1 MSTIFQVYPEIDG
14 VFSFENNRRIKIG
27 STGLTV
33 TDDAAGTYT
42 VNGAHITV
50 GTATAEVDLQI
61 FHDSGSN
68 NSFISERGSGDLCL
82 VTNGTNLYLQKDA
95 TSGSAE
101 DFIHCVANG
110 AVKLYYNGSAAPT
123 YEPCAQTIETNGL
136 KGFLAGNVTNIN
148 TSVTH
153 GEFIVRKNLASPNNP
168 AITQCARMT
177 IMTNEQTAG
186 GNGYGGAVYFGG
198 QDVSTADQYCTD
210 YAAIGATMGGSDLAN
225 STPAANLGFFTRNGA
240 SFTEK
245 FRIYANGNLEA
256 TDTSIGSLSDKRL
269 KKNIKTFKYDLE
281 DFKGLKPKTFNWRK
295 PEYHIDT
302 PLSGVHRGFIAQ
314 DLEKIDPELVSESP
328 LDVQSTER
336 ELVGEDAI
344 AKSAIL
350 GRKDAMY
357 VSVIQQLMDKIEVLE
372 TKVAELEK

>member
-1 MSTIFQVYPEIDG
+1 MKGTGEEGIIL
-14 VFSFENNRRIKIG
+14 NN
-27 STGLTV
+27 
-33 TDDAAGTYT
+33 
-42 VNGAHITV
+42 
-50 GTATAEVDLQI
+50 
-61 FHDSGSN
+61 
-68 NSFISERGSGDLCL
+68 
-82 VTNGTNLYLQKDA
+82 
-95 TSGSAE
+95 
-101 DFIHCVANG
+101 NG
-110 AVKLYYNGSAAPT
+110 AVILHYNNVN
-123 YEPCAQTIETNGL
+123 CAQTIETNGL
-136 KGFLAGNVTNIN
+136 KGWHVGDPQYVN

-153 GEFIVRKNLASPNNP
+153 GELIIHKNLASPNN
-168 AITQCARMT
+168 AGIAQCARMT
-177 IMTNEQTAG
+177 IMTNEQTGG
-186 GNGYGGAVYFGG
+186 GNGYGGAVFFGG
-198 QDVSTADQYCTD
+198 QDVNTSNQYCTD
-210 YAAIGATMGGSDLAN
+210 YAAIGAAMPGTDLAN
-225 STPAANLGFFTRNGA
+225 STPAANLGFWTRNGA

-245 FRIYANGNLEA
+245 FRIYANGNFEG
-256 TDTSIGSLSDKRL
+256 TDTTIGALSDKRL

-314 DLEKIDPELVSESP
+314 DLEKIDPELVSESL
-328 LDVQSTER
+328 LDVQSEER